1 MKIFIPYIPNGIQRQ
16 ELMSLVQSAIK
27 PSLFTPFIKKGTVA
41 KCNLIRILDVDTG
54 GVEYHGLIDIYPDK
68 VANKAIKKLNGKE
81 YKGHKLS
88 ARTWVDRTLIIGGKK
103 NLPEG
108 TGSCKR
114 RRNLEIS
121 VA

>member
-1 MKIFIPYIPNGIQRQ
+1 MKIFIPYVPNGIQRQ
-16 ELMSLVQSAIK
+16 DLLALVQKAIK
-27 PSLFTPFIKKGTVA
+27 PSWFFPFGSGATVA

-54 GVEYHGLIDIYPDK
+54 GIEYHGLIDVYPEKAATK
-68 VANKAIKKLNGKE
+68 VIRHLDGKELNGQKI
-81 YKGHKLS
+81 S
-88 ARTWVDRTLIIGGKK
+88 ARNWVDRTLIIGGRK

-108 TGSCKR
+108 IHACKR